1 VVVVVIDVE
10 VVVVVDDV
18 PVVGNGVVVT
28 TVVGND
34 VVVVTTVVGNDVV
47 VVTTVVGNDVV
58 VVTTVVVMLV
68 SGFAGARI
76 TNFNSRERVTIKT
89 AKMIKE
95 MEIIQRRCRH
105 LGRPL
110 FPVKLSYAWLLCIMC
125 FTRNFNLNEKKKL
138 LF

>member
-18 PVVGNGVVVT
+18 LVVGNGV
-28 TVVGND
+28 
-34 VVVVTTVVGNDVV
+34 
-47 VVTTVVGNDVV
+47 VV
-58 VVTTVVVMLV
+58 VVTTVVVMVV

-95 MEIIQRRCRH
+95 MEIIQRRRRH
-105 LGRPL
+105 LGRSL

-125 FTRNFNLNEKKKL
+125 FTRSFNLNEKKKL